1 MKDSINNSQFDES
14 MKNKVDLNASVNVEE
29 PKEEEEPKKKV
40 FLSDYFY
47 SQE

>member
-14 MKNKVDLNASVNVEE
+14 LKNKVDLSASVNVEE
-29 PKEEEEPKKKV
+29 AKEEEVPQKRV
-40 FLSDYFY
+40 FPSDYFY